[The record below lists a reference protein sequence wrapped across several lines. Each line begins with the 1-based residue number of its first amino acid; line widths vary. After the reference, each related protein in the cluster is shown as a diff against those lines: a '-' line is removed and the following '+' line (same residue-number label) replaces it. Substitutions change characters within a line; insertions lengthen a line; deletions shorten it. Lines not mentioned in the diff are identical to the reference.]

1 MRAAVERIP
10 CSDDSFE
17 RDAAAHVDEQL
28 HATAVRT
35 DRMFAWLMGLQWL
48 AAIAAALWLSPR
60 AWSGMESSVH
70 IHVWSAFLLGGILSA
85 LPIFLALVH
94 PGAVLTRHVI
104 AVAQALWSALLIHL
118 TGGRIETHFHVFGSL
133 AILASY
139 RRWPVLVTATI
150 VVAVDHAL
158 RGVWW
163 PESVYGVAVAS
174 PWRSLEHAA
183 WVLFEDVFLAWS
195 IRQSLA
201 DMQRIARNQVRL
213 ERARDLVE
221 EEVQLRTRELH
232 DQIGVRMRAEKQL
245 AATHQQLLTAARR
258 AGMADVATSVLHNV
272 GNVLNSINVSSSI
285 ATDRVRRSKVSH
297 LAEAVELMERHE
309 NDLGD
314 FIANDPRGRQL
325 PGFLKLL
332 AKRLQDE
339 HGEVLAEL
347 DALTSR
353 LDHVKKIVSAQ
364 QSHASAGGFVERT
377 EAVQSLDEALAFEA
391 SSLEKHGIEVIREYE
406 GLPAIELDRQKLLQ
420 ILVNLV
426 RNAKDALLEMPS
438 GQRRLTCRIRPS
450 GEQRFQIVVQDN
462 GAGIP
467 KQNLTRIFSHGFTTK
482 PHGHG
487 FGLHSCAIAV
497 REMGGCLS
505 VHSDG
510 SQCGAT
516 FTLELP
522 IAAPSGAP
530 RNARQTIE
538 ADCQLVG

>member
-1 MRAAVERIP
+1 M
-10 CSDDSFE
+10 
-17 RDAAAHVDEQL
+17 
-28 HATAVRT
+28 
-35 DRMFAWLMGLQWL
+35 
-48 AAIAAALWLSPR
+48 
-60 AWSGMESSVH
+60 
-70 IHVWSAFLLGGILSA
+70 
-85 LPIFLALVH
+85 
-94 PGAVLTRHVI
+94 
-104 AVAQALWSALLIHL
+104 
-118 TGGRIETHFHVFGSL
+118 TGGRIETHFHIFGSL

-139 RRWPVLVTATI
+139 RRWQVLLTATI
-150 VVAVDHAL
+150 VVALDHGL
-158 RGVWW
+158 RGIWW

-174 PWRSLEHAA
+174 QWRSLEHVG
-183 WVLFEDVFLAWS
+183 WVLFEDIFLGWS
-195 IRQSLA
+195 IWQSSA

-213 ERARDLVE
+213 ERARDVVE

-232 DQIGVRMRAEKQL
+232 DQIAVRIRAEKQL
-245 AATHQQLLTAARR
+245 AATHQQLLAAARR

-285 ATDRVRRSKVSH
+285 AADHVRRSKVSH
-297 LAEAVELMERHE
+297 LVEAVELMEQHE

-339 HGEVLAEL
+339 RSEVLAEL
-347 DALTSR
+347 DALASR

-364 QSHASAGGFVERT
+364 QSHASAAGFVER
-377 EAVQSLDEALAFEA
+377 ADAAQSLDEALAFET
-391 SSLEKHGIEVIREYE
+391 SSLEKHGVEVIREYE

-450 GEQRFQIVVQDN
+450 GDERFQIVIQDN

-482 PHGHG
+482 PNGHG

-510 SQCGAT
+510 PQCGAS

-522 IAAPSGAP
+522 TAPPPGA
-530 RNARQTIE
+530 RRSQKQASE
-538 ADCQLVG
+538 ADCHLVG